1 MRLYLSPHAKVTVC
15 VDTDCIDMQ
24 VKFVKKKKKKKK
36 KKTVSIVTQFT
47 HYFVHWQHNLL
58 AKFISSRTGAAIE
71 QMINQ

>member
-24 VKFVKKKKKKKK
+24 VKFVKKK
-36 KKTVSIVTQFT
+36 TASIVTQFT